1 MASRIFWVLLAGA
14 ALVTGMAVQDGIHI
28 FSWDVDT
35 DHHSRVIDAKVDKVI
50 DSKVDKAID
59 SAWADSDV
67 VTIDGREIEVSDAQK
82 EAMASAIGR
91 LVKSEANLAALK
103 IGGSGEEE
111 LKAATEERDRA
122 RTDVEQIKAQMIA
135 QRDARRSGDTQ
146 TKRETETDVRDEV
159 RESVREA
166 VRG

>member
-14 ALVTGMAVQDGIHI
+14 ALVTGMVVQDGGRI
-28 FSWDVDT
+28 FSWDS
-35 DHHSRVIDAKVDKVI
+35 DHHSRVIDAKVDKAV
-50 DSKVDKAID
+50 DREVDKAID

-67 VTIDGREIEVSDAQK
+67 VTIDGREIRVSDAQK

-103 IGGSGEEE
+103 IGGSGDEE

-135 QRDARRSGDTQ
+135 QRDAQRSDPARTSQETQ
-146 TKRETETDVRDEV
+146 KEVRDEIRESI
-159 RESVREA
+159 RESVR
-166 VRG
+166 G